1 MLLADRR
8 SVATENG
15 HEVRLAEYLTADEV
29 AGILKLSAKTIY
41 RLAKT
46 DPTLPMLKLGGA
58 VRFPRERLL
67 RWLATREQGHR
78 RTRHPLYSPANSA
91 ESRESDRAKPPM
103 GSIMG

>member
-8 SVATENG
+8 GVATENG
-15 HEVRLAEYLTADEV
+15 PEVRPAEYLTADEV
-29 AGILKLSAKTIY
+29 AGILKLSPKTIY

-78 RTRHPLYSPANSA
+78 RTRHPLYSSPNHA
-91 ESRESDRAKPPM
+91 ESRES
-103 GSIMG
+103 S